1 MIVDAII
8 LLVSGALLLGG
19 LWLLWHAGAEA
30 FREWRE

>member
-8 LLVSGALLLGG
+8 LLVGVSLLLCG
-19 LWLLWHAGAEA
+19 LWLLWHASAEA